1 MLYIVGLVI
10 LKIVVMFEDKVK
22 FFSFIF
28 FVRKKIVKV
37 VLFCVIMVGNN
48 IGIIVLLFCVKFNI
62 IIGIK
67 F

>member
-10 LKIVVMFEDKVK
+10 LKIVVIFEDKVK

>member
-10 LKIVVMFEDKVK
+10 LKIVVIFEDKVK

-28 FVRKKIVKV
+28 FVRKKIVKA